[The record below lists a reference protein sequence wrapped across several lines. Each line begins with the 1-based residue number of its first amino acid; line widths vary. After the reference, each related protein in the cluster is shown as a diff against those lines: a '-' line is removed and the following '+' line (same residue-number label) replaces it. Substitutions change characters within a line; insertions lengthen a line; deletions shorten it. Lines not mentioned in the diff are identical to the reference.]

1 MNNDQENPVQF
12 GLGDVVRHFR
22 KRRNLSIHELA
33 DQSGT
38 SVTMIEKLEEGV
50 SDPPL
55 TDVVKVVKTLG
66 FDLWEAYQ
74 QLEATHQ
81 AKKPENRKV
90 HAFID
95 PSHDVPTQEII
106 FDRFGVITAVDVIRP
121 ELNIV
126 PADRIK
132 AHVGSDKWQQ
142 PEFFAPALRD
152 QYLQAIAQ
160 ALATGAT
167 TTVSGSIV
175 VPRSGGRE
183 FPREVRFSKSDEN
196 HVRALTVIVPAS
208 KSKPNNNLFKC
219 CGTTRHSD
227 CLACY
232 RAGDHPF
239 LKTKTGSEQIPSTT
253 KQH

>member
-1 MNNDQENPVQF
+1 MPPVQF

-22 KRRNLSIHELA
+22 KRRNLTIYELA
-33 DQSGT
+33 DRSGT
-38 SVTMIEKLEEGV
+38 SATMIEELEDGV
-50 SDPPL
+50 SEPPL
-55 TDVVKVVKTLG
+55 ADVVKVVKTLG

-81 AKKPENRKV
+81 AKEPGNRKI

-106 FDRFGVITAVDVIRP
+106 FDRFGVMTSVNVIRP

-126 PADRIK
+126 PAARIK
-132 AHVGSDKWQQ
+132 AHVGSDKWQL

-167 TTVSGSIV
+167 TTVSGSII

-183 FPREVRFSKSDEN
+183 FPREVRFSKHDEN
-196 HVRALTVIVPAS
+196 HVRALTVIVPLQNAQ
-208 KSKPNNNLFKC
+208 PATAFKC
-219 CGTTRHSD
+219 CGATKHAD

-239 LKTKTGSEQIPSTT
+239 LNTKIGSA
-253 KQH
+253 

>member
-1 MNNDQENPVQF
+1 MQF

-22 KRRNLSIHELA
+22 KRRSLTIYELA

-38 SVTMIEKLEEGV
+38 SAAMIEKLEDGE
-50 SDPPL
+50 SEPPL
-55 TDVVKVVKTLG
+55 GDVVKVVKTLG

-95 PSHDVPTQEII
+95 PLHDVPTQEII
-106 FDRFGVITAVDVIRP
+106 FDRFGVITAVNVIRP

-160 ALATGAT
+160 ALATGKT

-183 FPREVRFSKSDEN
+183 FPREVRFSKHDEN
-196 HVRALTVIVPAS
+196 HVRALTVIVPLQNAQ
-208 KSKPNNNLFKC
+208 PATAFKC
-219 CGTTRHSD
+219 CGATKHSD

-239 LKTKTGSEQIPSTT
+239 LNTKIGLA
-253 KQH
+253 

>member
-1 MNNDQENPVQF
+1 MPPVQF

-22 KRRNLSIHELA
+22 KRRSLTIYELA

-38 SVTMIEKLEEGV
+38 SVAMLEKLEDGE
-50 SDPPL
+50 SEPPL
-55 TDVVKVVKTLG
+55 GDVVKVVKTLG

-95 PSHDVPTQEII
+95 PLHDVPTQEII
-106 FDRFGVITAVDVIRP
+106 FDRFGVITAVNVIRP

-132 AHVGSDKWQQ
+132 AHGGSDKWQQ

-160 ALATGAT
+160 ALATGET

-183 FPREVRFSKSDEN
+183 FPREVRFSKQDEN
-196 HVRALTVIVPAS
+196 HVRALTVIVPLQNAQ
-208 KSKPNNNLFKC
+208 PTTTFKC
-219 CGTTRHSD
+219 CGATKHSD

-239 LKTKTGSEQIPSTT
+239 LNTKIGLA
-253 KQH
+253 

>member
-1 MNNDQENPVQF
+1 MKPTEESPIQF
-12 GLGDVVRHFR
+12 GLGDIIRHFR
-22 KRRNLSIHELA
+22 KRRGLTVSELA
-33 DQSGT
+33 EQSHTSSGIIEEMEDGT
-38 SVTMIEKLEEGV
+38 SEPSL
-50 SDPPL
+50 S
-55 TDVVKVVKTLG
+55 DVVKVVKTLG
-66 FDLWEAYQ
+66 FDLHEAYE
-74 QLEATHQ
+74 QLETTYQ
-81 AKKPENRKV
+81 KKQPDSRKI

-106 FDRFGVITAVDVIRP
+106 FDRFGVITAVNVIRP

-160 ALATGAT
+160 ALASGAT
-167 TTVSGSIV
+167 TTVSGSII

-183 FPREVRFSKSDEN
+183 FPREVRFSKHDEN
-196 HVRALTVIVPAS
+196 HVRALTVIVPLQNAQ
-208 KSKPNNNLFKC
+208 PATAFKC
-219 CGTTRHSD
+219 CGATKHAD

-239 LKTKTGSEQIPSTT
+239 LHTKIGLA
-253 KQH
+253 

>member
-1 MNNDQENPVQF
+1 MSPVQF

-22 KRRNLSIHELA
+22 KRRSLTIYELA

-38 SVTMIEKLEEGV
+38 SAAMIEKLEDGE
-50 SDPPL
+50 SEPPL
-55 TDVVKVVKTLG
+55 GDVVKVVKTLG

-95 PSHDVPTQEII
+95 PLHDVPTQEII
-106 FDRFGVITAVDVIRP
+106 FDRFGVITAVNVIRP

-160 ALATGAT
+160 ALATGET

-183 FPREVRFSKSDEN
+183 FPREVRFSKHDEN
-196 HVRALTVIVPAS
+196 HVRALTVIVPLQNAQ
-208 KSKPNNNLFKC
+208 PTTAFKC
-219 CGTTRHSD
+219 CGATKHSD

-239 LKTKTGSEQIPSTT
+239 LNTKIGLA
-253 KQH
+253 

>member
-1 MNNDQENPVQF
+1 MQF

-22 KRRNLSIHELA
+22 KRRNLTIYELA
-33 DQSGT
+33 DRSGT
-38 SVTMIEKLEEGV
+38 SATMIEELEDGV
-50 SDPPL
+50 SEPPL

-81 AKKPENRKV
+81 AKEPGNRKI

-106 FDRFGVITAVDVIRP
+106 FDRFGVMTSVNVIRP

-126 PADRIK
+126 PAARIK
-132 AHVGSDKWQQ
+132 AHVGSNKWQQ
-142 PEFFAPALRD
+142 PEFFSPALRD

-167 TTVSGSIV
+167 TTVSGSII

-183 FPREVRFSKSDEN
+183 FPREVRFSKHDET
-196 HVRALTVIVPAS
+196 HVRALTVIVPLQNAQ
-208 KSKPNNNLFKC
+208 PATAFKC
-219 CGTTRHSD
+219 CGATKHAD

-239 LKTKTGSEQIPSTT
+239 LKTKIGSA
-253 KQH
+253 

>member
-1 MNNDQENPVQF
+1 LNRDQENHVQF

-38 SVTMIEKLEEGV
+38 SATMIEKLEDGV
-50 SDPPL
+50 SEPPL
-55 TDVVKVVKTLG
+55 ANVVRVVKTLG

-81 AKKPENRKV
+81 AKKPGNLKV

-95 PSHDVPTQEII
+95 PSHDVPTQKII
-106 FDRFGVITAVDVIRP
+106 FNRFGVITAVDVIRP

-126 PADRIK
+126 PANRIK
-132 AHVGSDKWQQ
+132 AHVGSDKWQL
-142 PEFFAPALRD
+142 PEFFAPSLRD
-152 QYLQAIAQ
+152 QYLQAIDQ
-160 ALATGAT
+160 ALETGAT
-167 TTVSGSIV
+167 TTLSGSIV

-183 FPREVRFSKSDEN
+183 FPREVRFSKHDKD
-196 HVRALTVIVPAS
+196 HVQALTVIVPLQNA
-208 KSKPNNNLFKC
+208 KPNNNLFKC
-219 CGTTRHSD
+219 CGATKHSD

-239 LKTKTGSEQIPSTT
+239 LNTKTGSE
-253 KQH
+253 